1 MLASSAVVVA
11 VGHSTAAA
19 SCMTTTFPTAS
30 VTGLVVSTSI
40 DPDTGVFAEVQS
52 DDGVTRTVVFYGR
65 NPNNRREDG
74 TENSVEDAWTGELPA
89 VGGEYTITGA
99 KFEGVDGPLGVST
112 CAESPSVAMLG
123 APPVSASDATATATV
138 DDIAPVTEAVD
149 QSSNA
154 SGSSSAATVA
164 ILIGVGLGVGA
175 LIVVVRRRA
184 PTTNA

>member
-1 MLASSAVVVA
+1 MLASSAAVVA

-123 APPVSASDATATATV
+123 APPVSASDATATV
-138 DDIAPVTEAVD
+138 DDTAPVTEAVD